1 MSNFSRRIKAAFNEA
16 LFSFRAYIKEQG
28 IVFFM
33 SILACVFLCLNI
45 YDADNDFANGWKDI
59 FFDLFLATMEGCL
72 FTIPAILLSQKLKKG
87 LKYSIQI
94 CVAVLASILGFFAN
108 RGFGNKIYGD
118 LYFWGITFAVILFT
132 VYIFIPGNSTF
143 FAGLLKHFLFSGL
156 MAGILFGGL
165 SLLIAAFQN
174 LIFHFDD
181 WQVYECCAVFC
192 FVVFAVNIFVYYL
205 FYRRDEENSGKA
217 FKVIFLYILLPVFF
231 TLIALLYIYLLKA
244 LILWKL
250 PNGQINWFVS
260 FASCIYI
267 VFYFILREYE
277 NLAAVKVFYKYGAFA
292 FIPLIC
298 IQIPAYFIRLTA
310 YGFTGW
316 RFSSLLFIIFSIVT
330 IVLTF
335 IKKGKFIKYSLL
347 LLSGIIIFASITPCN
362 LINSA
367 YKSQYNRMVKILE
380 KYGMIDDVSENK
392 QLADY
397 DKEEINQII
406 TEEDRNILI
415 SSFNYL
421 SLKSDI
427 PLPEWMNAREYGKP
441 SFEYIFGINSV
452 VEDEQ
457 VFLAQFDAGIN
468 HQYINIDEYK
478 WMQKIYESNSSW
490 GSIDGKYQDYANELS
505 HAIVKIENQSF
516 DITDFLLSN
525 PGKDNAGKYLWYTL
539 DDEKVLCLTNYD
551 FYWNDARKCFRDYS
565 FSGFVFKRK

>member
-1 MSNFSRRIKAAFNEA
+1 M
-16 LFSFRAYIKEQG
+16 
-28 IVFFM
+28 
-33 SILACVFLCLNI
+33 
-45 YDADNDFANGWKDI
+45 
-59 FFDLFLATMEGCL
+59 
-72 FTIPAILLSQKLKKG
+72 
-87 LKYSIQI
+87 
-94 CVAVLASILGFFAN
+94 
-108 RGFGNKIYGD
+108 
-118 LYFWGITFAVILFT
+118 
-132 VYIFIPGNSTF
+132 
-143 FAGLLKHFLFSGL
+143 
-156 MAGILFGGL
+156 
-165 SLLIAAFQN
+165 IAAFQN

-525 PGKDNAGKYLWYTL
+525 PGKDNAGEYLWYTL